1 MTMNEYYHMSFGDG
15 IRLRKEV
22 EKFGKLLR
30 KEFVPEY
37 YRHANVY
44 KYLNNIYYIDSIVGI
59 IDII

>member
-1 MTMNEYYHMSFGDG
+1 MTMNEYNHMSFGDG

-22 EKFGKLLR
+22 ENFGELLR

-44 KYLNNIYYIDSIVGI
+44 KYLGNIYYIDSIVGI
-59 IDII
+59 IDIL